1 MESRDPLRWS
11 QQQSALKSSE
21 FGAHF
26 LKIFE
31 FWMDAAEKL
40 REEDPNFPAY
50 DSVQKAYVIT
60 LEEFGPVRNETVA
73 DMLMLAVN
81 FWAHGVQLAEG
92 MTPIETAMVHEAVF
106 RATERLQEMAE
117 SDVT

>member
-26 LKIFE
+26 LKVFE

-40 REEDPNFPAY
+40 GWEDPNFPPY
-50 DSVQKAYVIT
+50 DAIQKAFIIT
-60 LEEFGPVRNETVA
+60 VEEFGPVRSETVA

-92 MTPIETAMVHEAVF
+92 MTPIETAMVHESVF